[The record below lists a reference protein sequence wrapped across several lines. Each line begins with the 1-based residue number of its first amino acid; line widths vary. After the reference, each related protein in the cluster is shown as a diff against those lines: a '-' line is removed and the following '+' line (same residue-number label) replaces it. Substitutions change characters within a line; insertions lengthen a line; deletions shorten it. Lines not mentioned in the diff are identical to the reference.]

1 MTRSKIQDCRVFFGG
16 VLFFSTLA
24 VSYPAFSQIKP
35 VDARIDSVLAMM
47 TLEEKVGQMNQY
59 NGFWDAT
66 GPQPTAT
73 DAAAKVRLLRAGGLG
88 SVLNV
93 QGPSQ
98 VRALQTVAVGE
109 TRLGIPLLFG
119 SDVVHGYRTQF
130 PIPLGEA
137 ASWDL
142 N

>member
-1 MTRSKIQDCRVFFGG
+1 MTRSNIQDCRVFFGG

-35 VDARIDSVLAMM
+35 VDARVDSVLAMM

-73 DAAAKVRLLRAGGLG
+73 DAAAKVNLL
-88 SVLNV
+88 SSYFVE
-93 QGPSQ
+93 
-98 VRALQTVAVGE
+98 RALQEYKSLAY
-109 TRLGIPLLFG
+109 LPSKLAAMLLIFIPM
-119 SDVVHGYRTQF
+119 
-130 PIPLGEA
+130 
-137 ASWDL
+137 
-142 N
+142 

>member
-73 DAAAKVRLLRAGGLG
+73 DAAAKPVSKPVAKDAAKAALPPPP
-88 SVLNV
+88 
-93 QGPSQ
+93 PSDMSTDG
-98 VRALQTVAVGE
+98 ALIDLTDTQ
-109 TRLGIPLLFG
+109 RPL
-119 SDVVHGYRTQF
+119 
-130 PIPLGEA
+130 A
-137 ASWDL
+137 
-142 N
+142 

>member
-98 VRALQTVAVGE
+98 VREIGRAHV
-109 TRLGIPLLFG
+109 
-119 SDVVHGYRTQF
+119 
-130 PIPLGEA
+130 
-137 ASWDL
+137 
-142 N
+142 